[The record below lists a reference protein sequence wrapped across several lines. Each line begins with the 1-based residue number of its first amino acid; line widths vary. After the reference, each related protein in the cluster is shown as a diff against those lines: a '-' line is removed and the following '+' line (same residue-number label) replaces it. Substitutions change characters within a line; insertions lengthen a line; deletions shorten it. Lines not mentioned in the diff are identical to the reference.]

1 MTAQQVLDL
10 VNAVKWPIVV
20 LVLALLFMRR
30 RRGEKQARSGREV
43 P

>member
-10 VNAVKWPIVV
+10 IDAIKWPIVV
-20 LVLALLFMRR
+20 IALGLMFRHNLR
-30 RRGEKQARSGREV
+30 KTSDKGGS